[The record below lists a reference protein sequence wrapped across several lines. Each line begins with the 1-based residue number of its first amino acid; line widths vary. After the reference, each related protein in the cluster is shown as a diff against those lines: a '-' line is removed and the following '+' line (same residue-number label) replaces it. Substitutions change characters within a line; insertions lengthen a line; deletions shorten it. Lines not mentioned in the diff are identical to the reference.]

1 MLRPINQMRR
11 AIWKALSH
19 DVLTLSKSA
28 AYSAT
33 LGLFPALLVVTTVL
47 ALVPST
53 LALTSELRGV
63 LTDFLPGD
71 TMSVV
76 RGYFQVRH
84 QHTLQAIV
92 SAVLVSIF
100 GNLGVMGS
108 FMEGFRRAYD
118 LPRNSRT
125 AHRQRLVALGLVP
138 SCLVPM
144 ACATLLVAFGHQI
157 ENWIVLNAD
166 HEFQSY
172 VLVMWRV
179 TRWVIGVGTTATV
192 LSVVYHFGTP
202 GRPHWRTVF
211 PGALVSALLW
221 FVTTLVFG
229 WYVTRFAD
237 YSVVYGPLGTA
248 VATLVWLYITA
259 FSVFIGAEYNAQ
271 AFHAR
276 GALAG
281 TAVEENA
288 LAQAAEDRKPE
299 DQKPEDQEPENQEP
313 GDWQPPADA
322 GSLTEPTDGE
332 LVSPATPRARRH

>member
-11 AIWKALSH
+11 AVWNALSH

-28 AYSAT
+28 AYSAI
-33 LGLFPALLVVTTVL
+33 LGLFPAMLVVTTVL

-53 LALTSELRGV
+53 LVLTSELRGV

-71 TMSVV
+71 TMTAVH
-76 RGYFQVRH
+76 GYFQVRH
-84 QHTLQAIV
+84 QHTVQAIV
-92 SAVLVSIF
+92 SAVLVSLF
-100 GNLGVMGS
+100 GNLGMMGS
-108 FMEGFRRAYD
+108 FMEGFRRAYE

-157 ENWIVLNAD
+157 ESWIVANAN
-166 HEFQSY
+166 HEFRSY

-202 GRPHWRTVF
+202 RQLTWRTVF
-211 PGALVSALLW
+211 PGALVAALLW
-221 FVTTLVFG
+221 FFATLIFG

-237 YSVVYGPLGTA
+237 YTVVYGPLGTA

-281 TAVEENA
+281 STIEESAQGHTAEV
-288 LAQAAEDRKPE
+288 QDPE
-299 DQKPEDQEPENQEP
+299 QQEP
-313 GDWQPPADA
+313 GDWQPSGEP
-322 GSLTEPTDGE
+322 GSPTEPTDGE
-332 LVSPATPRARRH
+332 LVSPATPRVRRR

>member
-11 AIWKALSH
+11 AIWEALSH

-28 AYSAT
+28 AYSAI
-33 LGLFPALLVVTTVL
+33 LGFFPALLVVTTVL

-53 LALTSELRGV
+53 IALTNELRGV

-71 TMSVV
+71 TMRAVH
-76 RGYFQVRH
+76 GYFQLRH
-84 QHTLQAIV
+84 QRTVQAIV
-92 SAVLVSIF
+92 SAVLVSLF
-100 GNLGVMGS
+100 GNLGMMGS
-108 FMEGFRRAYD
+108 FMEGFRRAYH

-144 ACATLLVAFGHQI
+144 ACATLLVAFGHEI
-157 ENWIVLNAD
+157 ESWVVANAD
-166 HEFQSY
+166 HEFRSY

-211 PGALVSALLW
+211 PGAVGAALLW
-221 FVTTLVFG
+221 FVATLLFG

-237 YSVVYGPLGTA
+237 YTVVYGPLGTA

-281 TAVEENA
+281 STVEENA
-288 LAQAAEDRKPE
+288 PVEAAEDRKP
-299 DQKPEDQEPENQEP
+299 DDQEPGDQEP
-313 GDWQPPADA
+313 GDWQPPVDA
-322 GSLTEPTDGE
+322 GSLKEPIEGEPTDGE
-332 LVSPATPRARRH
+332 LVSPATPRARPR

>member
-1 MLRPINQMRR
+1 MGRPELRYSGSLKLHMLRPINQMRR

-28 AYSAT
+28 AYSAI

-53 LALTSELRGV
+53 AALINELRGV
-63 LTDFLPGD
+63 LSDFLPGD
-71 TMSVV
+71 TMTAVH
-76 RGYFQVRH
+76 GYFQVRH
-84 QHTLQAIV
+84 DRTMQAMV
-92 SAVLVSIF
+92 SAVLVSLF
-100 GNLGVMGS
+100 GNLGMMGS

-118 LPRNSRT
+118 LPKSSRT
-125 AHRQRLVALGLVP
+125 AHRQRLVALGLIP
-138 SCLVPM
+138 SCLLPM

-157 ENWIVLNAD
+157 ESWIVANAD
-166 HEFQSY
+166 HEFRPY

-179 TRWVIGVGTTATV
+179 TRWVIGVGTTAAV

-202 GRPHWRTVF
+202 RRASWRTVF
-211 PGALVSALLW
+211 PGALGAALLW
-221 FVTTLVFG
+221 FLATLVFG

-237 YSVVYGPLGTA
+237 YTVVYGPLGTA

-276 GALAG
+276 GVLAG
-281 TAVEENA
+281 GAVEDA
-288 LAQAAEDRKPE
+288 VPPGTARK
-299 DQKPEDQEPENQEP
+299 
-313 GDWQPPADA
+313 
-322 GSLTEPTDGE
+322 TEPAGGE
-332 LVSPATPRARRH
+332 SADTELALPTSLRAGQR